1 MINMNPDLIHSLS
14 SLRILSCDMI
24 SYAGSGHPGIALGAA
39 PIIFSTYVNHMKISP
54 AHPDWINRDRFVLSA
69 GHGSALLYAMLFM
82 AGYDVTID
90 DLVEF
95 RKIDS
100 KTPGHPE
107 YGKTPGVDV
116 STGALGQGF
125 ANAVGMALA
134 EKYLQALISQEIP
147 KQKILDYYVYCLCG
161 DGDLMEGVAME
172 AASFAGHLAL
182 DNLIVLYDSN
192 NVTLDGKLNA
202 SCSEEF
208 IQKFINMGWEVD
220 FVGEGNDTRKIDEAI
235 ERAKVNRK
243 PTLIE
248 IRTTIGRGSY
258 HEGENLVHGKP
269 LSRED
274 LLNIRKKYNINTNM
288 MEITENAVKFTRQ
301 TIASRN
307 KGVYENW
314 QKYIDSL
321 KNNKPSDNLRKIL
334 DFLETGNIGLT
345 FSSSSFKIQ
354 NDYSEELRESSSK
367 IMNIIS
373 DRSKFF
379 LGGSADLSSSCHTA
393 LYKEV
398 GMSKKTPTGRNIFF
412 GVREHAMAA
421 ILNGMALS
429 GLRLFGST
437 FLVFSDYLKPAL
449 RMSCEMKLSITY
461 IFTHDSISLGQDGTS
476 HQPVE
481 QLAMLRTTPNLIT
494 LRPAD
499 INEVIGSWDY
509 IINNNKT
516 VALVLAKEEA
526 HILDGTN
533 GASVAKGAYIVRKET
548 EKLDAIIVSTGI
560 DLTTSYLIREELFHK
575 GVDIRLVS
583 MPSVELFLNQ
593 SQEYQDQILP
603 PNVKTFTIEA
613 SSTLPWYRFASRNCA
628 IGVDTFGSSGRR
640 DDVLKKV
647 GFDYD
652 SIIKKIKDELGIV
665 DEPSTPEETPPV
677 EGGTPEQTTTT
688 ETPINV
694 DAPAPADQPITAEP
708 VQEQTISTPTESVP
722 PETTEAS
729 VELIP
734 TVAVDNQTQP
744 VVSMEKPQPAVPIDQ
759 STTVTEPTAQPTQTT
774 ESTSDASAS
783 TPIAPVGVTVQQ

>member
-1 MINMNPDLIHSLS
+1 MNEDVKHALS
-14 SLRILSCDMI
+14 SLRVLSADMI

-39 PIIFSTYVNHMKISP
+39 PIMFSAYVNHMRINPKEP
-54 AHPDWINRDRFVLSA
+54 NWINRDRFVLSA

-82 AGYDVTID
+82 AGYDVSID
-90 DLVEF
+90 DLVDF

-107 YGKTPGVDV
+107 YRVTPGVDV

-134 EKYLQALISQEIP
+134 EKYLQALLDQEVA
-147 KQKILDYYVYCLCG
+147 KQKVLDYYVYCLCG

-172 AASFAGHLAL
+172 AASFAGHMAL

-192 NVTLDGKLNA
+192 SVTLDGKLSN
-202 SCSEEF
+202 SFSEDVV
-208 IQKFINMGWEVD
+208 QKFMHMGWEVD
-220 FVGEGNDTRKIDEAI
+220 FVGEGNELKKIDEAI

-248 IRTTIGRGSY
+248 IKTVIGRGSY

-274 LLNIRKKYNINTNM
+274 LLNIRKKYNISTNM
-288 MEITENAVKFTRQ
+288 MEITENSVKYVRQ
-301 TIASRN
+301 AISQRT
-307 KGVYENW
+307 KGMYENW
-314 QKYIDSL
+314 KKYMDDL
-321 KNNKPSDNLRKIL
+321 KKNNKSESLKKLL
-334 DFLETGNIGLT
+334 DFLETGNIGIT

-354 NDYSEELRESSSK
+354 NDYSEELRESGSK

-398 GMSKKTPTGRNIFF
+398 AMSKKTPTGRNIFF

-429 GLRLFGST
+429 GLRVFGST

-449 RMSCEMKLSITY
+449 RMTCEMDLPITY
-461 IFTHDSISLGQDGTS
+461 IFTHDSVTVGQDGTS
-476 HQPVE
+476 HQPIE
-481 QLAMLRTTPNLIT
+481 QLAMLRTTPNLVT

-509 IINNNKT
+509 IINNKRP
-516 VALVLAKEEA
+516 VALVLAKDEA
-526 HILDGTN
+526 HILDGTS
-533 GASVAKGAYIVRKET
+533 GANVARGAYIVRKESSR
-548 EKLDAIIVSTGI
+548 LDAIIVSTGI
-560 DLTTSYLIREELFHK
+560 DLTTSYLIREELFHA
-575 GVDIRLVS
+575 GIDIRLVS
-583 MPSVELFLNQ
+583 MPSVELFLEQ

-603 PNVKTFTIEA
+603 PNVKTFTVEA
-613 SSTLPWYRFASRNCA
+613 SASLPWYKFASRNCA
-628 IGVDTFGSSGRR
+628 IGIDTFGCSGRK

-647 GFDYD
+647 HFSYED
-652 SIIKKIKDELGIV
+652 ILNKIKNELGIKTAPV
-665 DEPSTPEETPPV
+665 VPQEPAVAQPQTPE
-677 EGGTPEQTTTT
+677 
-688 ETPINV
+688 
-694 DAPAPADQPITAEP
+694 
-708 VQEQTISTPTESVP
+708 
-722 PETTEAS
+722 
-729 VELIP
+729 
-734 TVAVDNQTQP
+734 
-744 VVSMEKPQPAVPIDQ
+744 
-759 STTVTEPTAQPTQTT
+759 
-774 ESTSDASAS
+774 
-783 TPIAPVGVTVQQ
+783 TPIAPTGTVVTENTLVNQENS